1 MAAIRDRTV
10 QLKRAYE
17 PPAGRDGFRILVDR
31 IWPRGISKDSARID
45 LWLKDIAPST
55 GLRRWFGHG
64 PEKWTEFRERYFR
77 ELEKNPELA
86 AELEEQL
93 GRHSVTFVYAAKDE
107 QHNNAVALRDYLEQ
121 KSDRSPRKRSR

>member
-55 GLRRWFGHG
+55 ELRKWFGHDSN
-64 PEKWTEFRERYFR
+64 KWTEFRKRYFR
-77 ELEKNPELA
+77 ELAKNPEA
-86 AELEEQL
+86 VAELRQQIN
-93 GRHSVTFVYAAKDE
+93 RRAVTLVFGANDE
-107 QHNNAVALRDYLEQ
+107 QHNNAVALKDYVE
-121 KSDRSPRKRSR
+121 RGH